1 MERAFVLINSEMG
14 YEGEVIKSL
23 KEIEQ
28 VKEVNGTFGAYD
40 IIAKVEGKTTDE
52 LKETITWKIRKMD
65 KIRSTLTLM
74 MMEGKGE

>member
-1 MERAFVLINSEMG
+1 MERAYVLINSELG
-14 YEGEVIKSL
+14 YEEEVIKSL
-23 KEIEQ
+23 KELEQ

-40 IIAKVEGKTTDE
+40 MIAKVEGKTTDE

-74 MMEGKGE
+74 MVEGQGE